1 MDNDVNSRR
10 ACIEVATG
18 KDDVRVLVCR
28 AIGIPFDTPDDFN
41 YRKSGA
47 VDSLGM
53 VRLILSIEARFGF
66 VFTDDD
72 VVRPEFNTLGGLAR
86 IIEEKL
92 A

>member
-1 MDNDVNSRR
+1 M
-10 ACIEVATG
+10 G
-18 KDDVRVLVCR
+18 DDVKEFVCH

-66 VFTDDD
+66 VFTDED
-72 VVRPEFNTLGGLAR
+72 VALPEFNTVGGLMDV
-86 IIEEKL
+86 IGGKL
-92 A
+92 VNMKKEVVHV